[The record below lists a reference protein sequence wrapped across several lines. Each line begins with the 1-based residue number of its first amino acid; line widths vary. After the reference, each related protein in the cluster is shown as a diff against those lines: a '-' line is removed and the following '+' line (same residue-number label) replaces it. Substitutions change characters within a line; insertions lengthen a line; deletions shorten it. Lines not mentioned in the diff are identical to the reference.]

1 MSEREIHLLLV
12 EDEAALRE
20 VTARRLAAE
29 GFRVAEAD
37 TGEAAVERLE
47 ACAFDVV
54 LTDLRLPGIDG
65 TAVLDA
71 ARERYPDIV
80 CIVVTGFGTVTDA
93 VAAIKRG
100 AADFITK
107 PFQFDQ
113 LLHVMRSAL
122 EQRRLRS
129 ENAWLRSQIQ
139 ERYRFE
145 GLVGR
150 SPRMRELFDLL
161 ETVAASPST
170 VLVTGETGTGKELA
184 AKAIHHNSAR
194 RRRRFVALNCSAI
207 PETLLESE
215 LFGHV
220 RGAFTGAVASRTGRL
235 ESAHEGTLF
244 LDEVGTMS
252 GLLQAKLLRVLQ
264 ERQFERIGDDRPVRI
279 DVRIIAATNADL
291 AQMVRE
297 GRFREDLYYRL
308 NVIPIFLPP
317 LRERREDIPL
327 LVRHFVAAFGRQQG
341 REREVTVTQA
351 ALRRM
356 MAYGWPGNIREL
368 ENAMER
374 ALALSRTRTWID
386 VDDLPRELRQASL
399 SEPAAPPAVPEEG
412 FDLAAHLAAVERG
425 LIERTLDDTG
435 GNRQQ
440 AARRLG
446 IKRTTL
452 VEKLKRL
459 GENAGGRVGS
469 GRSRT

>member
-1 MSEREIHLLLV
+1 MPETEREIHLLLV

-20 VTARRLAAE
+20 VTARRLADEAY
-29 GFRVAEAD
+29 RVVQAD
-37 TGEAAVERLE
+37 SGEAAVKHLE

-71 ARERYPDIV
+71 ALERYPDVV

-107 PFQFDQ
+107 PFQFDH

-139 ERYRFE
+139 ERYRFA

-150 SPRMRELFDLL
+150 SLRMRELFDLL

-170 VLVTGETGTGKELA
+170 VLVTGETGSGKELA
-184 AKAIHHNSAR
+184 ARAIHHNSPR
-194 RRRRFVALNCSAI
+194 RNHRFVALNCSAV

-220 RGAFTGAVASRTGRL
+220 RGAYTGAVASRAGRL
-235 ESAHEGTLF
+235 ESAHRGTLF
-244 LDEVGTMS
+244 LDEVGAMS

-264 ERQFERIGDDRPVRI
+264 EREFERVGDDRSIRI

-291 AQMVRE
+291 AQLVRD
-297 GRFREDLYYRL
+297 GAFREDLYYRL

-327 LVRHFVAAFGRQQG
+327 LVRHFIEAFGRQQG
-341 REREVTVTQA
+341 RSQEVTVTQA

-356 MAYGWPGNIREL
+356 MAYGWPGNIRQL
-368 ENAMER
+368 ENAIER
-374 ALALSRTRTWID
+374 ALTLSRNRAWID
-386 VDDLPRELRQASL
+386 VDDLPRELQQAPL
-399 SEPAAPPAVPEEG
+399 PEPAGLPAIPEEG
-412 FDLAAHLAAVERG
+412 FDLAAHVAAVERQ
-425 LIERTLDDTG
+425 LLRQALDETG

-446 IKRTTL
+446 LKRTTL
-452 VEKLKRL
+452 VEKLRRL
-459 GENAGGRVGS
+459 GES
-469 GRSRT
+469 

>member
-1 MSEREIHLLLV
+1 MPEREIPVLLV
-12 EDEAALRE
+12 EDEASLRE
-20 VTARRLAAE
+20 ITARRLADE
-29 GFRVAEAD
+29 GYRVVQAD
-37 TGEAAVERLE
+37 SGEAAVERLAE
-47 ACAFDVV
+47 CAFDVV

-71 ARERYPDIV
+71 ALERYPDIV

-107 PFQFDQ
+107 PFQFGQ
-113 LLHVMRSAL
+113 LLHVVRSAL

-129 ENAWLRSQIQ
+129 ENAYLRSQIQ

-170 VLVTGETGTGKELA
+170 VLITGETGTGKELA
-184 AKAIHHNSAR
+184 AKAIHHNSPR
-194 RRRRFVALNCSAI
+194 RGRRFVALNCSAL
-207 PETLLESE
+207 PETLLEAE

-220 RGAFTGAVASRTGRL
+220 RGAFTGAVANRPGRL
-235 ESAHEGTLF
+235 ESADKGTLF

-252 GLLQAKLLRVLQ
+252 APLQAKLLRVLQ
-264 ERQFERIGDDRPVRI
+264 ERELERIGDNRPIRI

-291 AQMVRE
+291 AQLVRD
-297 GRFREDLYYRL
+297 GAFREDLYYRL

-327 LVRHFVAAFGRQQG
+327 LVRHFLEALGRQPG
-341 REREVTVTQA
+341 RAREAAVTQA
-351 ALRRM
+351 AMRRM
-356 MAYGWPGNIREL
+356 MAYDWPGNIRQL

-374 ALALSRTRTWID
+374 ALTLSRNRAWID
-386 VDDLPRELRQASL
+386 VADLPPELQQASL
-399 SEPAAPPAVPEEG
+399 SETPPLPAIPEDG
-412 FDLAAHLAAVERG
+412 FDMAAYVAGIERQ
-425 LIERTLDDTG
+425 LIERALDDTG

-446 IKRTTL
+446 LKRTTL
-452 VEKLKRL
+452 VEKLRRL
-459 GENAGGRVGS
+459 QG
-469 GRSRT
+469 

>member
-1 MSEREIHLLLV
+1 MPEREVHLLLV
-12 EDEAALRE
+12 EDEASLRE
-20 VTARRLAAE
+20 VTARRLADE
-29 GFRVAEAD
+29 GYRVVD
-37 TGEAAVERLE
+37 VDSGEAAVERLE
-47 ACAFDVV
+47 DCAFDVV

-65 TAVLDA
+65 TAVLGA
-71 ARERYPDIV
+71 ALERYPDIV

-107 PFQFDQ
+107 PFQLDQ

-129 ENAWLRSQIQ
+129 ENAYLRSQIQ

-184 AKAIHHNSAR
+184 AKAIHHNSPR
-194 RRRRFVALNCSAI
+194 RGRRFVALNCSAV

-220 RGAFTGAVASRTGRL
+220 RGAYTGAVASRAGRL
-235 ESAHEGTLF
+235 ESAHGGTLF

-252 GLLQAKLLRVLQ
+252 GPLQAKLLRVLQ
-264 ERQFERIGDDRPVRI
+264 ERELERIGDNRSIRI

-291 AQMVRE
+291 LQMVGE

-327 LVRHFVAAFGRQQG
+327 LVRHFVESFSRQQG
-341 REREVTVTQA
+341 RSREVTVTQA
-351 ALRRM
+351 AMRRM
-356 MAYGWPGNIREL
+356 MGYGWPGNIRQL
-368 ENAMER
+368 ENAIER
-374 ALALSRTRTWID
+374 ALTLSRTRAWID
-386 VDDLPRELRQASL
+386 VGDLPRELQQASL
-399 SEPAAPPAVPEEG
+399 SEQAVSPAIPDEG
-412 FDLAAHLAAVERG
+412 FDLAAHLASVERQ
-425 LIERTLDDTG
+425 LIRRALDDTG

-446 IKRTTL
+446 LKRTTL
-452 VEKLKRL
+452 VEKLRRL
-459 GENAGGRVGS
+459 GGDGGGAAAGPEP
-469 GRSRT
+469 

>member
-1 MSEREIHLLLV
+1 MPEREIPVLLV
-12 EDEAALRE
+12 EDEASLRE
-20 VTARRLAAE
+20 VTARRLADE
-29 GFRVAEAD
+29 GYRVVEVD
-37 TGEAAVERLE
+37 SGEAAVEHLAE
-47 ACAFDVV
+47 CAFDVV

-71 ARERYPDIV
+71 ALERYPDIV

-107 PFQFDQ
+107 PFQFGQ
-113 LLHVMRSAL
+113 LLHVVRSAL

-170 VLVTGETGTGKELA
+170 VLITGETGTGKELA
-184 AKAIHHNSAR
+184 ARAIHHNSPR
-194 RRRRFVALNCSAI
+194 RGHRFVALNCSAV

-220 RGAFTGAVASRTGRL
+220 RGAYTGAVANRQGRL

-252 GLLQAKLLRVLQ
+252 APLQAKLLRVLQ
-264 ERQFERIGDDRPVRI
+264 EREFERMGDDRSIRI
-279 DVRIIAATNADL
+279 DVRVIAATNADL
-291 AQMVRE
+291 VQMVRD
-297 GRFREDLYYRL
+297 GGFREDLFYRL

-327 LVRHFVAAFGRQQG
+327 LVRHFVEGFSRQQG
-341 REREVTVTQA
+341 RSREVTVTQA
-351 ALRRM
+351 AMRRM
-356 MAYGWPGNIREL
+356 MAYGWPGNIRQL

-374 ALALSRTRTWID
+374 ALALSRNRASID
-386 VDDLPRELRQASL
+386 VGDLPPELQQASL
-399 SEPAAPPAVPEEG
+399 SEPAALPPIPDDG
-412 FDLAAHLAAVERG
+412 FDMAAYIAG
-425 LIERTLDDTG
+425 IERQLMLRALDDTG

-446 IKRTTL
+446 LKRTTL
-452 VEKLKRL
+452 VEKLRRL
-459 GENAGGRVGS
+459 GEADGGRAAP
-469 GRSRT
+469 RAER